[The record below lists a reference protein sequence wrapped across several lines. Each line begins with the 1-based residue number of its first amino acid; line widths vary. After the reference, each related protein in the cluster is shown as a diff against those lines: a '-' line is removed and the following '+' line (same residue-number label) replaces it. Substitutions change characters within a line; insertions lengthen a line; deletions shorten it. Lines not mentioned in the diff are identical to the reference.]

1 MHGSD
6 AVSAPF
12 LRSAVAN
19 SEQIKTMTAGI
30 TSSAIDVHVPAEAQ
44 CYHTWHR
51 AGVRNFTARGGRLWR
66 LLVTA
71 ALATFC
77 SARHQRAH
85 KRILNWRGEEGERA
99 ARLRL
104 DNDGPI
110 TEDQLNAR
118 KTELPTIH

>member
-1 MHGSD
+1 MRFRVDRRCASLARKLLYIGRDMNGHALCTATGI
-6 AVSAPF
+6 SAPF
-12 LRSAVAN
+12 SGRCGLQQIEWLAPSSRGCTRVSTRSR
-19 SEQIKTMTAGI
+19 
-30 TSSAIDVHVPAEAQ
+30 AQ
-44 CYHTWHR
+44 
-51 AGVRNFTARGGRLWR
+51 
-66 LLVTA
+66 
-71 ALATFC
+71 
-77 SARHQRAH
+77 